1 MTLQSR
7 PTRTQD
13 PPHAHPDPRSRDFS
27 RRAFDTDIRR
37 RLAHAD
43 DCADRRETVEGRV
56 RAGVADRLRADRGR
70 LRTGAAHARIAVPAA
85 ARAQE
90 PERPVH
96 AVRGLARAADALQGV
111 AASSDGRGRRAVGV
125 RAPAG
130 DRVPARRGAVRR
142 VPRVGDRGFRGGAP
156 ARPRDQHGVCAG
168 HVAQRPDH
176 LRDRPDR
183 VGDFRV
189 PAARAADRRAA
200 VREPLNDRPGP
211 ARRAVTEPFGQ
222 SGVKSGLVCKTG
234 RGRMKGRRSATG
246 WIVGAVVVVVVVAA
260 AAWWYFSHV
269 PGLDFTRHEP
279 PQPPPAA
286 KAPPAPIEHPISEAA
301 AGPAPATTTPLP
313 LLADSDKAIAA
324 AVSKLPGAAG
334 LRDLLIAQAVI
345 PHVVAT
351 VDALPRRT
359 IGSSIIPLRTPP
371 GTFMVD
377 KSGAQPAIDARN
389 YARYD
394 AYMRVVS
401 AIDT

>member
-1 MTLQSR
+1 
-7 PTRTQD
+7 
-13 PPHAHPDPRSRDFS
+13 
-27 RRAFDTDIRR
+27 
-37 RLAHAD
+37 
-43 DCADRRETVEGRV
+43 
-56 RAGVADRLRADRGR
+56 
-70 LRTGAAHARIAVPAA
+70 
-85 ARAQE
+85 
-90 PERPVH
+90 
-96 AVRGLARAADALQGV
+96 
-111 AASSDGRGRRAVGV
+111 
-125 RAPAG
+125 
-130 DRVPARRGAVRR
+130 
-142 VPRVGDRGFRGGAP
+142 
-156 ARPRDQHGVCAG
+156 
-168 HVAQRPDH
+168 
-176 LRDRPDR
+176 
-183 VGDFRV
+183 
-189 PAARAADRRAA
+189 
-200 VREPLNDRPGP
+200 
-211 ARRAVTEPFGQ
+211 
-222 SGVKSGLVCKTG
+222 
-234 RGRMKGRRSATG
+234 MKGRRSATG

-401 AIDT
+401 AIDTRALVAWYVHWYPLFQQAYRELGYPHGYFNDRLVVAIDDMLAAPNAQPPVALAPMNNGRYALADPTWESLSVGQKLMIRLGPDNERAFKDKLRSIRAALVGESPVPPAAAPAAAASSAPGR